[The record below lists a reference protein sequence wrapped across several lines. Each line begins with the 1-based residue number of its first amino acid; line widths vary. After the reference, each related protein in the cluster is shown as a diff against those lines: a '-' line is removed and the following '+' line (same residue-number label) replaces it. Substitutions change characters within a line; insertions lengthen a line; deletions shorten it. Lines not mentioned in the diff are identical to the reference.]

1 MSSNEAGN
9 VIVDRR
15 PAPMTGLKWEELVQS
30 LVPLSRPHRLLAA
43 GTDDCNE
50 WLVSEDAA
58 WPVWRLNRRCPDDV

>member
-1 MSSNEAGN
+1 MRRVTSSEIN

-15 PAPMTGLKWEELVQS
+15 PAPMTGLKWEKLVQS

-58 WPVWRLNRRCPDDV
+58 DGQYGG